1 MLRHERRGV
10 RQEIHNYDSPGY
22 YFITI
27 CTKNRKNYFG
37 EIKNNKIEL
46 STIGIII
53 KKCWQEIPIH
63 FNESKLGTYSIM
75 PNHFHGII
83 YINIGNGHA
92 RSLRR
97 IKMQKGNNKRQF
109 EVIPVIIGSFKSAA
123 TKLSH
128 KIDNKFAWQKS
139 YFDKFINNK
148 KMYNDI
154 SNYIEHNVDNW
165 ENDEFNKE

>member
-1 MLRHERRGV
+1 MLHHERRGV

-63 FNESKLGTYSIM
+63 FNEVKLGMYSIM

-83 YINIGNGHA
+83 HIIVGNGHA
-92 RSLRR
+92 RSLRW

-109 EVIPVIIGSFKSAA
+109 EAIPVIIGSFKSAA

-128 KIDNKFAWQKS
+128 KIDNKFTWQKS
-139 YFDKFINNK
+139 YFDKFINNR

-154 SNYIEHNVDNW
+154 SQYIEHNVDNW